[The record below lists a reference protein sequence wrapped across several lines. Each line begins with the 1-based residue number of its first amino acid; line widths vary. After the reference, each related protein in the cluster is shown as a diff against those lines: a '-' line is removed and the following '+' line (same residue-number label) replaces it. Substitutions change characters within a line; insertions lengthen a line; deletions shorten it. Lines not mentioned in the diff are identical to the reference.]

1 MLCISPKYFK
11 VLIVQ
16 KQTNKKKQ
24 EKKTEVD
31 SMLFNSLTNNWLL
44 PKKYVSHLR
53 GVFLDISKVIEKVQ
67 HEGLI
72 FKLDRNDISGNLLK
86 LLRGLPRCQKQRVIL
101 YGKTHP
107 GKMLKLII

>member
-53 GVFLDISKVIEKVQ
+53 GVFLDISKVI
-67 HEGLI
+67 
-72 FKLDRNDISGNLLK
+72 FGNLLK